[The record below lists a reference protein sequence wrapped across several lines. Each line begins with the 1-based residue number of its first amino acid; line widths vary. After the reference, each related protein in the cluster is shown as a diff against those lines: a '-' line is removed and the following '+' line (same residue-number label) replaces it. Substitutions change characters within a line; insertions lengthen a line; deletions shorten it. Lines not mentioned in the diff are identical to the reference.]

1 MRPTTR
7 IDVDLVT
14 AEAVHEAAERLRGVL
29 QPTPVEP
36 SRAVSGRVGAEVV
49 LKCENLQRTGSFKLR
64 GAYNRIARLSDED
77 KARGV
82 VCASAGNHAQGVA
95 LAAQLQG
102 VDAAVFM
109 PVEAPLPKIDATG
122 GYGAHVELV
131 GESFDDTLAAA
142 QDFAEKGGRIFV
154 HPFDHPDI
162 IAGQGTLGLEL
173 LDQVPDMGTVVV
185 PVGGGGLISGTAVAL
200 RDARPDVR
208 IVGVQAAG
216 CAAFPAALR
225 TGSPETLPRAE
236 TIADGIA
243 VKRPGELTLPHV
255 RELVDEVVTVDDAA
269 IAQAVVLLLER
280 AKLVVEPS
288 GAVAVAAVLA
298 GATELTSTVVTVL
311 SGGNIDPL
319 LMQHLVTA
327 GLTSEGRYV
336 TIRTRVPDRPGAL
349 VQLLR
354 LMAEQRANV
363 LGVEHHR
370 LGRRLQL
377 GQVEVVIELEVRG
390 NDHIAT
396 IQDNLTAAGY
406 PVTLT

>member
-1 MRPTTR
+1 M
-7 IDVDLVT
+7 DLVT
-14 AEAVHEAAERLRGVL
+14 ADAVREAAKRLEGVL
-29 QPTPVEP
+29 QPTPIEP
-36 SRAVSGRVGAEVV
+36 SRAVSTLLGAPVV
-49 LKCENLQRTGSFKLR
+49 LKCENLQRTGSFKMR

-77 KARGV
+77 RARGV

-95 LAAQLQG
+95 LAAAMQD
-102 VDAAVFM
+102 VDAVVFM
-109 PVEAPLPKIDATG
+109 PVEAPLPKIDATD
-122 GYGAHVELV
+122 GYGATVELV

-142 QDFAEKGGRIFV
+142 QTFAEEEGRVFV

-173 LDQVPDMGTVVV
+173 LEQVPEMGTVVV
-185 PVGGGGLISGTAVAL
+185 PVGGGGLISGTAVAI
-200 RDARPDVR
+200 RDQRPDVR

-216 CAAFPAALR
+216 CASFPAALASGR
-225 TGSPETLPRAE
+225 VEALPRAD

-243 VKRPGELTLPHV
+243 VKRPGELTLAHV

-269 IAQAVVLLLER
+269 IARAVVLLLER

-288 GAVAVAAVLA
+288 GAVAVAAVLT
-298 GATELTSTVVTVL
+298 GHVELTPTVVAVL

-319 LMQHLVTA
+319 VMQHLVTA

-349 VQLLR
+349 VSLLR

-390 NDHIAT
+390 NDHIAM
-396 IQDNLTAAGY
+396 IRDNLKAAGY
-406 PVTLT
+406 PVTMA

>member
-1 MRPTTR
+1 M
-7 IDVDLVT
+7 DLVT
-14 AEAVHEAAERLRGVL
+14 ADAVRRAAALLDGVL
-29 QPTPVEP
+29 QPTPTEL
-36 SRAVSGRVGAEVV
+36 SRAVSSRAGARVV
-49 LKCENLQRTGSFKLR
+49 LKCENLQRTGSFKMR
-64 GAYNRIARLSDED
+64 GAYTRIAAMSDDER
-77 KARGV
+77 ARGV

-102 VDAAVFM
+102 VDASVFM
-109 PVEAPLPKIDATG
+109 PVEASLPKVDATG
-122 GYGAHVELV
+122 GYGADVQLV
-131 GESFDDTLAAA
+131 GEAFDDTLLAA
-142 QDFAEKGGRIFV
+142 QAFAEDTGRVFV

-200 RDARPDVR
+200 RETRPDVR

-225 TGSPETLPRAE
+225 AGRPETLARAD

-243 VKRPGELTLPHV
+243 VKRPGELTLAHV

-288 GAVAVAAVLA
+288 GAVGVAAVL
-298 GATELTSTVVTVL
+298 GGQVELSPVVVAVL

-319 LMQHLVTA
+319 VLEHLVTA

-354 LMAEQRANV
+354 RMAEQRANV

-390 NDHIAT
+390 NDHITT
-396 IQDNLTAAGY
+396 IRDNLRAAGY
-406 PVTLT
+406 PVTMT

>member
-1 MRPTTR
+1 M
-7 IDVDLVT
+7 DLVT
-14 AEAVHEAAERLRGVL
+14 ADAVREAATRLDGVL
-29 QPTPVEP
+29 QPTPIEP
-36 SRAVSGRVGAEVV
+36 SRAVSTQVGAPVV
-49 LKCENLQRTGSFKLR
+49 LKCENLQRTGSFKMR
-64 GAYNRIARLSDED
+64 GAYNRIARLSDAER
-77 KARGV
+77 AGGV

-95 LAAQLQG
+95 LAARMQD
-102 VDAAVFM
+102 VDAVVYM
-109 PVEAPLPKIDATG
+109 PVEAPLPKVDATS
-122 GYGAHVELV
+122 GYGAQVELV

-142 QDFAEKGGRIFV
+142 QAFAEEAGRVFV

-200 RDARPDVR
+200 RDERPDVR
-208 IVGVQAAG
+208 IIGVQAAG
-216 CAAFPAALR
+216 CASFPAALAS
-225 TGSPETLPRAE
+225 GHVQSLPRAD

-243 VKRPGELTLPHV
+243 VKRPGELTLAHV

-269 IAQAVVLLLER
+269 IARAVVLLLER

-288 GAVAVAAVLA
+288 GAVAVAAVLGGLVDLVPPIVA
-298 GATELTSTVVTVL
+298 VL

-319 LMQHLVTA
+319 VMQHLVTT
-327 GLTSEGRYV
+327 GLTEEGRYV

-349 VQLLR
+349 VSLLR

-370 LGRRLQL
+370 RGRRLRL

-390 NDHIAT
+390 NDHIAM
-396 IQDNLTAAGY
+396 IRDNLKAAGY
-406 PVTLT
+406 PVTMA

>member
-1 MRPTTR
+1 
-7 IDVDLVT
+7 VDLVKP
-14 AEAVHEAAERLRGVL
+14 EAVREAAERLEGVL

-36 SRAVSGRVGAEVV
+36 SRAVSDQVGASVV
-49 LKCENLQRTGSFKLR
+49 LKCENLQRTGSFKMR
-64 GAYNRIARLSDED
+64 GAYNRIARLSEEE

-95 LAAQLQG
+95 LAAQMQG

-109 PVEAPLPKIDATG
+109 PVEAPLPKVDATT

-131 GESFDDTLAAA
+131 GESFDDTLQAA
-142 QDFAEKGGRIFV
+142 QDFATEQGRVFV

-173 LDQVPDMGTVVV
+173 LDQVPDLGTVVV

-216 CAAFPAALR
+216 CASFPAALR
-225 TGSPETLPRAE
+225 RGEPETLPRAE

-243 VKRPGELTLPHV
+243 VKRPGELTLAHV
-255 RELVDEVVTVDDAA
+255 RELVDEVVTVDDAE
-269 IAQAVVLLLER
+269 IARAVVMLLER

-288 GAVAVAAVLA
+288 GAAGVAAVL
-298 GATELTSTVVTVL
+298 GGHVELTPTVVTVL

-319 LMQHLVTA
+319 LMQHLVTT

-336 TIRTRVPDRPGAL
+336 TVRTRVPDRPGAL

-396 IQDNLTAAGY
+396 IRDNLRNAGY